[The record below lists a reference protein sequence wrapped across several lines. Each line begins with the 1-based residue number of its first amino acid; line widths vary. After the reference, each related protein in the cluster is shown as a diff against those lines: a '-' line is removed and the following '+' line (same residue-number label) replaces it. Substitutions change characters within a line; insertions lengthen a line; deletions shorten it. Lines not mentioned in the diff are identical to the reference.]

1 MDAKVLKRSLAVVS
15 LKVLLV
21 GIFWTEEL
29 VSAQDSPC
37 DDSNAIF
44 LPQNGQCLVPVKVAR
59 DWVGAQSAC
68 ERGGGDLYR
77 LNADYLLTSSSEL
90 ASCLRAIPSV
100 DNLGDD
106 FWIGA
111 VSAWS
116 RHWFW
121 INALSEPEFEVCSN
135 YLSVDYCVF
144 VCRDNAA
151 VYTAL
156 HFRTASFCCFCSFF
170 LMDDLV
176 RPAGELSFFRPD
188 RTSFYVAPAREAAS
202 DTFSDTETL
211 CAIVDSTTYETG
223 ELNSQTCFSE
233 SRFLCGLGNNTD
245 CSNPECTGL
254 RCRFRVRDE
263 CVQSDGRP
271 MTWLRARAECRAA
284 GGDLWQL
291 GTLDDM
297 KQVSD
302 YIVPNAP
309 YWIGATDH
317 FWYFSAALVFAG
329 WRQTRCNCVDRL
341 NHWIHKNMTRAFS
354 KLEPNYET
362 WRCGHMFLERSGDS
376 GEPLRWEWAATRCDQ
391 QKSYI
396 CQYDVTDFT
405 AEQRNQTVI
414 CPWDIPTPAPTVTSP
429 TTLSPTESSTNVNG
443 SSVPPVGTAG
453 VDTSYPIIP
462 IIAACIAALAILLCA
477 IFVLGYSRR
486 RKWLVEKWKR
496 TRDYMWPFWASTPT
510 TYLHPDHTSDRG
522 FDSLSTGHTGLHGS
536 DSGSVFAAAAFV
548 YPDAYKTRS
557 RTQRSSSDARDGSRR
572 NESFEKGSKGGIP
585 KRTSLNS
592 AGSRHTAGG
601 SAVGGFGVGV
611 LGGEGA
617 GSSGGA
623 AGGSF
628 SEEQLL
634 TSTYSPLSPR
644 SREYM
649 TLSAYMNIQDVDP
662 DSPRSSLRKKPEV
675 ALVTSDVDLNFTVNH
690 AYTRSRQASE
700 MSSERGLGLAEEIDF
715 PQAST
720 VEIATRTVEESIV
733 YY

>member
-1 MDAKVLKRSLAVVS
+1 MDAKVLKSSLAVVS
-15 LKVLLV
+15 LKVLL
-21 GIFWTEEL
+21 
-29 VSAQDSPC
+29 
-37 DDSNAIF
+37 
-44 LPQNGQCLVPVKVAR
+44 CLVPVKVAR

-121 INALSEPEFEVCSN
+121 INETLLNPIQYVTGNVSALSEPEFEVCSN

-188 RTSFYVAPAREAAS
+188 RTSFYVAPAREGNLIRLAAS

-211 CAIVDSTTYETG
+211 CAIVDSTTYET
-223 ELNSQTCFSE
+223 
-233 SRFLCGLGNNTD
+233 
-245 CSNPECTGL
+245 
-254 RCRFRVRDE
+254 
-263 CVQSDGRP
+263 
-271 MTWLRARAECRAA
+271 ECRAA

-317 FWYFSAALVFAG
+317 FWYFSAA
-329 WRQTRCNCVDRL
+329 
-341 NHWIHKNMTRAFS
+341 
-354 KLEPNYET
+354 
-362 WRCGHMFLERSGDS
+362 
-376 GEPLRWEWAATRCDQ
+376 
-391 QKSYI
+391 
-396 CQYDVTDFT
+396 
-405 AEQRNQTVI
+405 
-414 CPWDIPTPAPTVTSP
+414 
-429 TTLSPTESSTNVNG
+429 
-443 SSVPPVGTAG
+443 
-453 VDTSYPIIP
+453 SYPIIP

-486 RKWLVEKWKR
+486 RKWLVEKWKK

-720 VEIATRTVEESIV
+720 VEIPTRTVEESIV